1 MSTVTIAAPHGANST
16 AIATGLGLVLD
27 LPVVDRAIPSRVAQE
42 LAVPLADALEHDE
55 RIAAGLGGL
64 LARYA
69 APLAA
74 ASGAA
79 VAWPPDIGEDAY
91 RNHVEQ
97 VISEE
102 AGRGAIIVG
111 RAAAFVLGDRPDV
124 LHVRLTGPEHDRI
137 LRVMLTDNVDEAEA
151 RHRVHQ
157 TDHARA
163 VYVRHFY
170 HRHWDDPSVFHLIVT
185 STALTVPTC
194 VDTIAA
200 AARGRFRSAAAKRLP
215 GWS

>member
-16 AIATGLGLVLD
+16 AVAIGLGLLLG
-27 LPVVDRAIPSRVAQE
+27 LPVVDRAIPSRVAEE

-55 RIAAGLGGL
+55 RIAGGLGGL

-69 APLAA
+69 APIA
-74 ASGAA
+74 ASGGTAL
-79 VAWPPDIGEDAY
+79 AWPPYADEEAY
-91 RNHVEQ
+91 RNHVEG

-102 AGRGAIIVG
+102 ADRGAVIVG

-137 LRVMLTDNVDEAEA
+137 LRIMLIDEVDEAEA

-170 HRHWDDPSVFHLIVT
+170 HRKWDDPSAFHLIVT
-185 STALTVPTC
+185 STALSVPTC
-194 VDTIAA
+194 VETIAT
-200 AARGRFRSAAAKRLP
+200 AARGRFQAVRLVRLP